1 MFTIRG
7 SRGTVGGGRG
17 PVGYERRDVGAKDW
31 GNYRT
36 LGICSRRH
44 GKDLE
49 YENKLIVCT

>member
-1 MFTIRG
+1 M
-7 SRGTVGGGRG
+7 GGGRG